1 MTVTEIVSLCLSAMA
16 LVLSIFQIAKTAWE
30 KREKYKLIVDNIQII
45 KSSSNSGII
54 LNITIVNNS
63 TAPLNITR
71 ISYVAK
77 NKNVYLCFLSK
88 KWCGEHYYPKFP
100 ETDIPRTERIF
111 SADFPICIPS
121 LGAKRSIVKF
131 EIDSAEAFP
140 SDLNNIRLQIATNN
154 KIKESTYI
162 CKDSKYDMTYM

>member
-45 KSSSNSGII
+45 I
-54 LNITIVNNS
+54 LKITIVNNS

>member
-1 MTVTEIVSLCLSAMA
+1 ML
-16 LVLSIFQIAKTAWE
+16 QKTKMFIYAFF
-30 KREKYKLIVDNIQII
+30 RRNGVGN
-45 KSSSNSGII
+45 
-54 LNITIVNNS
+54 T
-63 TAPLNITR
+63 TT
-71 ISYVAK
+71 
-77 NKNVYLCFLSK
+77 
-88 KWCGEHYYPKFP
+88 PKFP

-154 KIKESTYI
+154 KIKESTYT